1 MFISA
6 VGNSTIQITSVVAYP
21 RKLIKT
27 KDHAD
32 HYIWRISF
40 KTKTIFFLWLLNNFA
55 LIMM

>member
-6 VGNSTIQITSVVAYP
+6 VGNSTIQITSQVAYP

-32 HYIWRISF
+32 LKDFI
-40 KTKTIFFLWLLNNFA
+40 
-55 LIMM
+55 